1 MHSPRQ
7 VTRHIAAAFIATLI
21 ALAPGAARA
30 QLGDSPQ
37 SLLDALVEYSPAPAD
52 GGYRVA
58 SGFSFEIEAQGDV
71 AVGITGSGAL
81 SDANIRFLGDLI
93 GAASGYGAGI
103 AAPVADF
110 FRTRASELVGGGE
123 VALEVMEYLMYV
135 DITAPA
141 EPEPSG
147 GEAAPATAGPD
158 AVSVRFVPQ
167 LIESSR
173 FGPAA
178 HALGPADATHV
189 VRLFTDLQCPFCA
202 QFESLGMPIVIDELL
217 PRGDVRFEFHHF
229 PLKSIHPNAVAAAEA
244 TECVS
249 DEVAQASG
257 HQAGEDAFWAY
268 QAALFDEQ
276 QTWAKLPD
284 PIATFVTVADDL
296 ELPSE
301 NLAACIRGG
310 EQGAKIEEAYRSAA
324 QDLRL
329 TGTPT
334 VFVDGLKVSDYRVLA
349 DYLRLMRLSTALS
362 ERAAQADQ
370 P

>member
-1 MHSPRQ
+1 MQ
-7 VTRHIAAAFIATLI
+7 ANRHLAAALIATLL
-21 ALAPGAARA
+21 ALAPGAAHA
-30 QLGDSPQ
+30 QLGESPQ
-37 SLLDALVEYSPAPAD
+37 HLLDAIVEYSPAPSD
-52 GGYRVA
+52 GGYLVA
-58 SGFSFEIEAQGDV
+58 SGFRFEIEAQGDV
-71 AVGITGSGAL
+71 ALGITGSGAL

-103 AAPVADF
+103 AAPVADY
-110 FRTRASELVGGGE
+110 FRTRASELVGAGE

-141 EPEPSG
+141 ELEPSSEA
-147 GEAAPATAGPD
+147 EAAPAAPGPD
-158 AVSVRFVPQ
+158 AVSLRFVPQ
-167 LIESSR
+167 VIEGSR
-173 FGPAA
+173 FAPAA
-178 HALGPADATHV
+178 HALGPADAAHV

-202 QFESLGMPIVIDELL
+202 QFESVGMPIVVDELL

-244 TECVS
+244 TECVA
-249 DEVAQASG
+249 DEVAQAGG

-268 QAALFDEQ
+268 QTALFDEQ
-276 QTWAKLPD
+276 ASWAKLPD
-284 PIATFVTVADDL
+284 PVPAFVAVADGL

-301 NLAACIRGG
+301 NLAACVRGG

-334 VFVDGLKVSDYRVLA
+334 VFVDGLKVGDYRFLA

-362 ERAAQADQ
+362 ERAAHAEQ